1 MGQKMSTLRG
11 FRSVFCDASFFVAL
25 FSKKDAKHKRAL
37 ELFKE
42 IKAEKIS
49 LCTSWFI
56 ISEAITVLLYKYG
69 YTEARVFGE
78 SIHLYQA
85 VHSKESQHHQALAL
99 FKLYGKDRAISFVD
113 ALSHVLITGVL
124 KNIPA
129 ISFDEDFRSLGLT
142 TIS

>member
-1 MGQKMSTLRG
+1 MSTLRG

-25 FSKKDAKHKRAL
+25 FSKKDAEHKRAL

-49 LCTSWFI
+49 ICTSWFT

-99 FKLYGKDRAISFVD
+99 FKLYGKDRAISL
-113 ALSHVLITGVL
+113 LSM
-124 KNIPA
+124 PCPMC
-129 ISFDEDFRSLGLT
+129 
-142 TIS
+142 

>member
-1 MGQKMSTLRG
+1 MGTLRG

-25 FSKKDAKHKRAL
+25 FSKRDAEHKRAL

-42 IKAEKIS
+42 IKEEKIPIF
-49 LCTSWFI
+49 TNWFI

-78 SIHLYQA
+78 SIHIYQV
-85 VHSKESQHHQALAL
+85 VHFKESQFQQALAL
-99 FKLYGKDRAISFVD
+99 FNLYGRDRSISFVD

>member
-1 MGQKMSTLRG
+1 MSTLRG
-11 FRSVFCDASFFVAL
+11 FRSVFCDASFFIAL
-25 FSKKDAKHKRAL
+25 FSKKDTEHKRAL

-42 IKAEKIS
+42 IKEEKIS
-49 LCTSWFI
+49 ICTSWFV
-56 ISEAITVLLYKYG
+56 ISETITVLLYRYG

-78 SIHLYQA
+78 SLHLYQA
-85 VHSKESQHHQALAL
+85 VHCKESQYHQALAL
-99 FKLYGKDRAISFVD
+99 FNLYGKERSISFVD

-129 ISFDEDFRSLGLT
+129 ISLDEDFRSLGLT